1 MQAGRLDRRIVV
13 EQKTD
18 AQDGFGD
25 PVPTW
30 STFAERWARKV
41 PQRGTEQSK
50 ADAETA
56 EREVV
61 FEIRNLP
68 GLDETMRIQFGG
80 FAYDIEEILEIGRGE
95 GHRIR
100 AVAKVA

>member
-1 MQAGRLDRRIVV
+1 MQAGRFDRRIVI

-18 AQDGFGD
+18 ARDGFGD

-30 STFAERWARKV
+30 SKFDDVAARKI
-41 PQRGTEQSK
+41 PQRGTEQPK

-61 FEIRNLP
+61 LEIRYLP
-68 GLDETMRIQFGG
+68 GLDETMRIQFEG
-80 FAYDIEEILEIGRGE
+80 FAFDIEEILEIGRRE
-95 GHRIR
+95 GQRIR
-100 AVAKVA
+100 AVARVA